1 MGADHQGATG
11 CIAGYPANESLMQWP
26 RLSQTNVLLAL
37 LALLLVSSVLYTRES
52 LLFCE
57 KALYGEM
64 NTIAKEGTADKPVKF
79 TDVCPEMRQRAENT
93 MNKWLEVI
101 LALLVQWVPHPPDK
115 GG

>member
-1 MGADHQGATG
+1 MQLPKPTPVGVLMG
-11 CIAGYPANESLMQWP
+11 
-26 RLSQTNVLLAL
+26 L

-101 LALLVQWVPHPPDK
+101 LALLVQFHPPAQP
-115 GG
+115 